1 MPVALIATAVT
12 AGASI
17 YAANK
22 QSSAAKKASQQ
33 AAQTADQQ
41 IQLQREAQQNADRI
55 LTPYS
60 TEGASAR
67 RMYNAAMGVAPTAQ
81 GDTLPAARGAYDTG
95 FEASPYWRDAQ
106 YATGEAM
113 NALQSTNAAMGRGS
127 SINSGK
133 ALRAATDIQQGYR
146 GEATQNYLNSLAGI
160 AGTGFQADS
169 GRASGGQTF
178 ANAASNALAQSSA
191 LQGQYN
197 MQGAQA
203 YGNAASDIAGL
214 AGYVAGNYQRGGQNY
229 FSATPNQPLAP
240 LPSYNPAPLSVM
252 RAPYSMSL
260 SGGG

>member
-17 YAANK
+17 YSANK

-33 AAQTADQQ
+33 AAQTASEQ
-41 IQLQREAQQNADRI
+41 IALQREAYDNADRI

-60 TEGASAR
+60 TEGNSAR
-67 RMYNAAMGVAPTAQ
+67 RMYNAAIGVAPTGT
-81 GDTLPAARGAYDTG
+81 GDTITAARSDYDAG
-95 FEASPYWRDAQ
+95 FENSPFWQDAQ
-106 YATGEAM
+106 YATGQAM
-113 NALQSTNAAMGRGS
+113 NALQSTNAAMGRGG

-133 ALRAATDIQQGYR
+133 ALRAASDIQQGYR
-146 GEATQNYLNSLAGI
+146 GNATQNYLNSLAGV

-178 ANAASNALAQSSA
+178 ANNASNALAQSAA

-203 YGNAASDIAGL
+203 WGNAASDIAGL
-214 AGYVAGNYQRGGQNY
+214 AGYISGNYRPGGQNY
-229 FSATPNQPLAP
+229 FKTSN
-240 LPSYNPAPLSVM
+240 
-252 RAPYSMSL
+252 
-260 SGGG
+260 SGGGGYSLPQVPQLPTFGGGG

>member
-17 YAANK
+17 YSANK
-22 QSSAAKKASQQ
+22 QSSAAKKASSQ
-33 AAQTADQQ
+33 AAQTADSQ
-41 IQLQREAQQNADRI
+41 IQLQREANQNADRI

-60 TEGASAR
+60 KEGASAR
-67 RMYNAAMGVAPTAQ
+67 RMYNAAMGVAPTET
-81 GDTLPAARGAYDTG
+81 GDTLGAARTAYDTG
-95 FEASPYWRDAQ
+95 YEASPYLADAR

-113 NALQSTNAAMGRGS
+113 NALQSTNAAMGRGG

-133 ALRAATDIQQGYR
+133 ALRAASDIQQGYR

-178 ANAASNALAQSSA
+178 ANNASNALAQSSA
-191 LQGQYN
+191 LQGQYG
-197 MQGAQA
+197 MQGAAA
-203 YGNAASDIAGL
+203 YGSAASDIAGL

-229 FSATPNQPLAP
+229 FSPTQTQPMTR
-240 LPSYNPAPLSVM
+240 LPAYNPAPLATM

-260 SGGG
+260 NGGS

>member
-17 YAANK
+17 YSANK

-33 AAQTADQQ
+33 AAQTASEQ
-41 IQLQREAQQNADRI
+41 IALQREAYDNADRI

-60 TEGASAR
+60 TEGNSAR
-67 RMYNAAMGVAPTAQ
+67 RMYNAAIGVAPTGT
-81 GDTLPAARGAYDTG
+81 GDTITAARSDYDAG
-95 FEASPYWRDAQ
+95 FENSPFWQDAQ
-106 YATGEAM
+106 YATGQAM
-113 NALQSTNAAMGRGS
+113 NALQSTNAAMGRGG

-133 ALRAATDIQQGYR
+133 ALRAASDIQQGYR
-146 GEATQNYLNSLAGI
+146 GNATQNYLNSLAGV

-178 ANAASNALAQSSA
+178 ANNASNALAQSSA

-203 YGNAASDIAGL
+203 WSNAASDIAGF
-214 AGYVAGNYQRGGQNY
+214 AGYAAGNMQRGGQNY
-229 FSATPNQPLAP
+229 FRPQKTGGTYDWTVQQVPTF
-240 LPSYNPAPLSVM
+240 
-252 RAPYSMSL
+252 
-260 SGGG
+260 GGGG